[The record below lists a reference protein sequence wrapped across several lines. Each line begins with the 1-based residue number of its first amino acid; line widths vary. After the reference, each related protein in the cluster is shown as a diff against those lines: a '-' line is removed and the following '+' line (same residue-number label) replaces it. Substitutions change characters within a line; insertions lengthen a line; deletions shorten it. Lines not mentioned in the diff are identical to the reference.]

1 MYLYSCT
8 CTGTS
13 NSPTVVCLPPV
24 VAVAARS
31 LERAQ
36 EFADKHGIPTAYG
49 SYDELLADPNID
61 AVYNPLPNS
70 LHMPLSVAAL
80 RAGKHVLCE
89 KPLCQNAEEAMI
101 MQRESE
107 DAGKVLIEAFHT
119 IYHPAS
125 IRARDIVRSGTVG
138 AVQSVDVKHLGNF
151 LAGKTSKD
159 DDVRLDVTLGGGCMM
174 DLGCYDVMA
183 IRFLCDTELTEV
195 ASATADPFVDDALV
209 DDASAP
215 AHSPEQFG
223 YMQYFVSAHN

>member
-1 MYLYSCT
+1 MLQRLHACVAHS
-8 CTGTS
+8 G
-13 NSPTVVCLPPV
+13 CLLLACAV

-36 EFADKHGIPTAYG
+36 EFADTHGIPTAYG
-49 SYDELLADPNID
+49 SYEELLADETID

-89 KPLCQNAEEAMI
+89 KPMCQNAEEAMI

-125 IRARDIVRSGTVG
+125 IRARDIVRSGAIG

-151 LAGKTSKD
+151 LEGRTSKE

-174 DLGCYDVMA
+174 DLGCYDLMA
-183 IRFLCDTELTEV
+183 IRFLCDTEPTCT
-195 ASATADPFVDDALV
+195 AATADPFVADPLV
-209 DDASAP
+209 DDASERYDTNANAP
-215 AHSPEQFG
+215 LRHSTRMMP
-223 YMQYFVSAHN
+223 VT